1 MGAPGHPPPSGG
13 GAVGAKKDNCRGG
26 KNGKINSRSFCKNV
40 FQSDRTL
47 SRVCA
52 MIKVSATRQ
61 GKKPLLYLLLRALK
75 SGSGAGFQPGFDRIR
90 NVGGVFRFGR
100 WQLAKA
106 NCVYVPCFIKW
117 SLLYG
122 GTF

>member
-1 MGAPGHPPPSGG
+1 
-13 GAVGAKKDNCRGG
+13 
-26 KNGKINSRSFCKNV
+26 
-40 FQSDRTL
+40 
-47 SRVCA
+47 VCYDKSIRNPA
-52 MIKVSATRQ
+52 

-75 SGSGAGFQPGFDRIR
+75 SGSGTGLNSGFDRVR
-90 NVGGVFRFGR
+90 DVGGIFRLGR
-100 WQLAKA
+100 WRLAKA

>member
-1 MGAPGHPPPSGG
+1 
-13 GAVGAKKDNCRGG
+13 
-26 KNGKINSRSFCKNV
+26 
-40 FQSDRTL
+40 
-47 SRVCA
+47 

-61 GKKPLLYLLLRALK
+61 GEKTSTIPAVAGVK
-75 SGSGAGFQPGFDRIR
+75 SGSGTGLNSGFDRVR

-106 NCVYVPCFIKW
+106 NCVYAPYFIKW